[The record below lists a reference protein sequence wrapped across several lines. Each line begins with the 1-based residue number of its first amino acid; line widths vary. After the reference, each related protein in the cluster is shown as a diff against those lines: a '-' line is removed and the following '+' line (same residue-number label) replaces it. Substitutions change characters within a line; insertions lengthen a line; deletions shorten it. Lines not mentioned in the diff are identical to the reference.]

1 MYYLQYHI
9 PSVRRIPPMLWLRMR
24 ADINEYLVE
33 KDSNGVP
40 VISWYHR
47 QFIEYAT
54 KRCVSV

>member
-1 MYYLQYHI
+1 MIYLQYHV
-9 PSVRRIPPMLWLRMR
+9 PPVRRIPPMLWLRMR

-54 KRCVSV
+54 KR